1 MHRPIYARP
10 METRSLDKK
19 RLYFDGCATA
29 HALDLVG
36 ERWAMLVIRELM
48 LGPKRFSD
56 IRRNLH
62 GISANVLTQ
71 RLEELERIGI
81 VIRRQ
86 LPEPASVQVYDLT
99 DWGRELEPAF
109 QVLGRWAARSPFLQP
124 GPMSVNSI
132 LMSLETMFDAG
143 RAGDLS
149 ARIALTLSGEP
160 CFALISNGKITAGR
174 GSIEAPDL
182 HLTCTSDQLAALI
195 YGGIAPEEWLA
206 MDTITAHGDL
216 SLLTRL
222 PPLFPLPDTVDF
234 QD

>member
-1 MHRPIYARP
+1 MD
-10 METRSLDKK
+10 TQTLDKK

-29 HALDLVG
+29 HALDLIG

-56 IRRNLH
+56 IRRSLH

-86 LPEPASVQVYDLT
+86 LPQPASIQVYDLT

-109 QVLGRWAARSPFLQP
+109 QVLGRWAARSPYLQP

-132 LMSLETMFDAG
+132 LMSLATMFDASC
-143 RAGDLS
+143 AGELS
-149 ARIALTLSGEP
+149 ARIVMTLSGEP
-160 CFALISNGKITAGR
+160 CFVVILKGDILAER
-174 GSIEAPDL
+174 GQIDTPDL
-182 HLTCTSDQLAALI
+182 TLACTSDDLAALI
-195 YGGIAPEEWLA
+195 YGGVEANDWLKLDGVSA
-206 MDTITAHGDL
+206 SGDL
-216 SLLTRL
+216 SLLTLL
-222 PPLFPLPDTVDF
+222 PPLFPLPERLEAPSGP
-234 QD
+234 